1 MKKLILFN
9 VVLLFAGLKI
19 FAQSHLKNVQAT
31 SVWAPANVKIDGKIN
46 EWEDNFQAYNKSTRL
61 FYTLA
66 NNEKYLYLAITSTD
80 AQNNTKI
87 AAGGIT
93 LTINTAGKK
102 KDKDAFMLTYPVI
115 SSTGR
120 GRGRGGRR
128 QASSGDDTAATN
140 AAHKQFIESS
150 KEIKVFGF
158 KDVDDTLISIYN
170 EYGIKTAIGYDSLG
184 NYNYELAIPLKLL
197 GLSPDNTG
205 EIAYNVKV
213 NGMQIGGG
221 IQGKAMLDGIQG
233 GGVSISGVGGGGFG
247 GGGGGRGG
255 GRGGGGGGGKASND
269 VDFQDLT
276 SPTDFWGKYTLAK
289 K

>member
-1 MKKLILFN
+1 MNKLILFN
-9 VVLLFAGLKI
+9 VLLLFTGFKI

-31 SVWAPANVKIDGKIN
+31 SVWAPANVKIDGKVN

-61 FYTLA
+61 FYTLS

-93 LTINTAGKK
+93 LTINTEGKK
-102 KDKDAFMLTYPVI
+102 RDKDAFIITYPVI
-115 SSTGR
+115 STSGR

-128 QASSGDDTAATN
+128 QQSSENDTAATN
-140 AAHKQFIESS
+140 AAHRQFIESS

-170 EYGIKTAIGYDSLG
+170 EYGIKAAIGYDTLG

-197 GLSPDNTG
+197 GLSPDNTS

-213 NGMQIGGG
+213 NGLQIGNTV
-221 IQGKAMLDGIQG
+221 QGKVMLDGIQSG
-233 GGVSISGVGGGGFG
+233 GGGISISGNGGFG
-247 GGGGGRGG
+247 GGGRGGRGG
-255 GRGGGGGGGKASND
+255 GSRGGEKANND
-269 VDFQDLT
+269 LDFQDLT

>member
-9 VVLLFAGLKI
+9 ILLLFPGLKI
-19 FAQSHLKNVQAT
+19 FAQAHLKNVQVT

-46 EWEDNFQAYNKSTRL
+46 EWEDNFQAFNKSTKL
-61 FYTLA
+61 FYTLS
-66 NNEKYLYLAITSTD
+66 NNEKYLYLAVTSTD

-93 LTINTAGKK
+93 LTINTEGKK
-102 KDKDAFMLTYPVI
+102 KDKEAFIITYPVI
-115 SSTGR
+115 TNTGR
-120 GRGRGGRR
+120 GRGQRGGGR
-128 QASSGDDTAATN
+128 QQTSGTDTAAIS
-140 AAHKQFIESS
+140 AAHKQFIASA
-150 KEIKVFGF
+150 KEIKVLGF

-170 EYGIKTAIGYDSLG
+170 EYGIKAAIGYDTLG

-197 GLSPDNTG
+197 GISPDNTQ

-213 NGMQIGGG
+213 NGLQISDNF
-221 IQGKAMLDGIQG
+221 QGKVMLDAFQ
-233 GGVSISGVGGGGFG
+233 S
-247 GGGGGRGG
+247 GGGGGRISISGND
-255 GRGGGGGGGKASND
+255 RGGGFRGGEKGNNSNI
-269 VDFQDLT
+269 DFADLT